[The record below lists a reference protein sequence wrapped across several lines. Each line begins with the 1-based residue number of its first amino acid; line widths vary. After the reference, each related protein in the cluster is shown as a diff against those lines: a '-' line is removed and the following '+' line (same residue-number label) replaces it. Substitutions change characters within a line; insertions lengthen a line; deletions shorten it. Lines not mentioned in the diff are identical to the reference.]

1 MKKFKRILAVIF
13 CCLFVFLVGCDE
25 ILEDNGVSVKA
36 FDGVKV
42 LSRPTDYFEN
52 IGEVVGDKAS
62 EFYYNIFAANILYGL
77 YSIYEY
83 PRNVASER
91 YIDYYY
97 NLDRENGYT

>member
-1 MKKFKRILAVIF
+1 MKKIKRILAVIF

-42 LSRPTDYFEN
+42 LSRPTDYFDN

-62 EFYYNIFAANILYGL
+62 EFYYNIFDEIEIKIIIKIYIPIL
-77 YSIYEY
+77 I
-83 PRNVASER
+83 NVECDFEINA
-91 YIDYYY
+91 
-97 NLDRENGYT
+97 